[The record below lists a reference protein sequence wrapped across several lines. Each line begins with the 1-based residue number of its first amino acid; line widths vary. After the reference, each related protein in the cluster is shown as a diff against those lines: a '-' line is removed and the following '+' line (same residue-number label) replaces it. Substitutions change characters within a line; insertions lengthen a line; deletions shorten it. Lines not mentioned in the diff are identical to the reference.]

1 MSKIAIAR
9 ATADAGLD
17 WQPTEEQEQAA
28 IFEWAELMKP
38 QLPEL
43 ALLFHVPNGGLR
55 SKPEAVRMKKTGVKP
70 GVPDLCLPVP
80 RGESHGLFIEL
91 KRRHGGKVSPDQK
104 AWIEALTDQGYYAE
118 VCRGAE
124 EACDLII
131 AYLEGR
137 A

>member
-28 IFEWAELMKP
+28 IFEWAQLMTP
-38 QLPEL
+38 QFPEL

>member
-28 IFEWAELMKP
+28 IFEWVQLMTP
-38 QLPEL
+38 QYPEL
-43 ALLFHVPNGGLR
+43 DLLFHVPNGGLR

-91 KRRHGGKVSPDQK
+91 KRKHGGKVSPDQK

-124 EACDLII
+124 EACDLIT

>member
-28 IFEWAELMKP
+28 IFEWAQLMTP
-38 QLPEL
+38 QFPEL
-43 ALLFHVPNGGLR
+43 SLLFHVPNGGLR

-91 KRRHGGKVSPDQK
+91 KRKHGGKVSPDQK